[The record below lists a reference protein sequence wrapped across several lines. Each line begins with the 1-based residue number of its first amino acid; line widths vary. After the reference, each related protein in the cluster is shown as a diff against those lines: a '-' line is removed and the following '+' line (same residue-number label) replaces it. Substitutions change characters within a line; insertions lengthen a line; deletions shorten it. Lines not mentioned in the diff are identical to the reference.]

1 MTQQIVKI
9 PYDSLTLRAVV
20 AELRDRLLDGHLQEI
35 RQPNYTDIYLMIRA
49 QGNNYILCLSNDAR
63 FARVH
68 LTKSKPANPQTP
80 LAFCQNLRK
89 NLIGGRINDVRQI
102 GFDRILELEIN
113 ALDEN
118 GDKTQLRLIAEMM
131 GKHSNLVLVNK
142 DGLILDAARRISHK
156 VNRFRET
163 QPGLPYIAPPIQEN
177 RTDPFIANALQAL
190 NDSVYAGTQRE
201 LEKAL
206 AAAFDGMSPFL
217 TQELSARAFLS
228 DHVKVNLSAAWHE
241 LFSNAKH
248 HEYAPVAVT
257 YHTQIHGAYPFPL
270 VTVPANQQ
278 KPAESLNYA
287 LDAAFAAVRAQA
299 DFDAQAGDMRARLER
314 ALRRVEKQRE
324 SLERAQEES
333 ANAEQ
338 FKQLGELILANAWQ
352 IPPGT
357 DRVTVQDYF
366 DPTFPNRTLELD
378 PQLTAQ
384 ENAEA
389 AFRRY
394 RRAKSGENPVQEQ
407 SDTLDTIEKSLRD
420 AQAQLLRWEASGLQ
434 TGDDVRGWR
443 DELMQTGI
451 LKADDGDSDNTLP
464 DFEGNRI
471 KRYITPEGY
480 VIYLGEN
487 ATSNDYLTRRI
498 AAPND
503 IWLHVRADT
512 SAHVV
517 IVTNGKPDLV
527 PRSVLLRAASLC
539 ALNSSQKHAAL
550 VSVDWTLKKYVRK
563 PRGAAPGSVNYERE
577 RTLDIAPKE

>member
-1 MTQQIVKI
+1 MTQQTIKI

-20 AELRDRLLDGHLQEI
+20 AELRDRLQDGHLQEI
-35 RQPNYTDIYLMIRA
+35 RQPDYTDIYLMIRA
-49 QGNNYILCLSNDAR
+49 SGQNQILCLSNDAR

-68 LTKSKPANPQTP
+68 LTQSKPANTPTP

-102 GFDRILELEIN
+102 GFDRILEIEIN

-118 GDKTQLRLIAEMM
+118 GDKTTLRLIAEMM
-131 GKHSNLVLVNK
+131 GKHSNLVLVNR

-163 QPGLPYIAPPIQEN
+163 QPGLPYVAPPIQEN
-177 RTDPFIANALQAL
+177 RTDPFAHNALQAL
-190 NDSVYAGTQRE
+190 DDSVYTRTQRE

-206 AAAFDGMSPFL
+206 AATFDGMSPFL
-217 TQELSARAFLS
+217 TQELSARAFRS
-228 DHVKVNLSAAWHE
+228 DHIKVNLHAAWIE
-241 LFSNAKH
+241 IFTNAKH

-257 YHTQIHGAYPFPL
+257 YHTEIHGAYPFPL
-270 VTVPANQQ
+270 LTVPAAQQ
-278 KPAESLNYA
+278 KPAANLNLA
-287 LDAAFAAVRAQA
+287 LDAAFKNTRAQA
-299 DFDAQAGDMRARLER
+299 DFDAQAGDLRARLER

-333 ANAEQ
+333 ANAEV
-338 FKQLGELILANAWQ
+338 FKQTGELILANVWQ
-352 IPPGT
+352 IPPNA

-366 DPTFPNRTLELD
+366 DPTLPNRTLELD
-378 PQLTAQ
+378 PTLTAQ

-389 AFRRY
+389 AFKRY

-407 SDTLDTIEKSLRD
+407 SDALEIIEKSLRD
-420 AQAQLLRWEASGLQ
+420 AQAQLVRWETSGLQ
-434 TGDDVRGWR
+434 TGSDVRAWR

-451 LKADDGDSDNTLP
+451 LKADDGEGDNPLP

-471 KRYITPEGY
+471 KRYLTPEGY
-480 VIYLGEN
+480 TIYLGEN

-503 IWLHVRADT
+503 LWLHVRADT

-517 IVTNGKPDLV
+517 IVTRGKPDLV
-527 PRSVLLRAASLC
+527 PRSVLMRAASLC

-550 VSVDWTLKKYVRK
+550 VSVDYTLKKYVRK

-577 RTLDIAPKE
+577 KTLDIAPKE

>member
-1 MTQQIVKI
+1 MTQQTVKI
-9 PYDSLTLRAVV
+9 PYDSLTLRAVA
-20 AELRDRLLDGHLQEI
+20 AELKDRLLDGHLQEV
-35 RQPNYTDIYLMIRA
+35 RQPNFTDVHLMIRA
-49 QGNNYILCLSNDAR
+49 QGQNYILCLSNDAR

-68 LTKSKPANPQTP
+68 LTRTKPANPQTP

-131 GKHSNLVLVNK
+131 GKHSNIVLVNR

-163 QPGLPYIAPPIQEN
+163 QPGLPYIAPPEQEN
-177 RTDPFIANALQAL
+177 RTDPLGANPLEILDASA
-190 NDSVYAGTQRE
+190 YAGTQRE
-201 LEKAL
+201 LEKLLLSTYA
-206 AAAFDGMSPFL
+206 GMSPFL
-217 TQELSARAFLS
+217 AQELAARAFLS
-228 DHVKVNLSAAWHE
+228 DRVKVNLHVAWQE
-241 LFSNAKH
+241 IFANAKH
-248 HEYAPVAVT
+248 HEYSPVAVT
-257 YHTQIHGAYPFPL
+257 FHTQIHGAYPFPI
-270 VTVPANQQ
+270 VTVPAIQQ

-287 LDAAFAAVRAQA
+287 LDSAFNSVRAQA
-299 DFDAQAGDMRARLER
+299 DFDAQAGDLRARLER
-314 ALRRVEKQRE
+314 ALKRVERQRE

-338 FKQLGELILANAWQ
+338 FKQFGELILANAWQ
-352 IPPGT
+352 IPLGT
-357 DRVTVQDYF
+357 DRITVQDYF
-366 DPTFPNRTLELD
+366 DPAFPNRTLELD
-378 PQLTAQ
+378 PELNPQ

-407 SDTLDTIEKSLRD
+407 SDALDAIEKSLLE
-420 AQAQLLRWEASGLQ
+420 AQAQLVRWETLAQQ
-434 TGDDVRGWR
+434 TGDDVRAWR
-443 DELMQTGI
+443 DELMQAGI
-451 LKADDGDSDNTLP
+451 LKADDGEGDNALP
-464 DFEGNRI
+464 DFQGNRI

-480 VIYLGEN
+480 TIYLGEN

-503 IWLHVRADT
+503 LWLHVRADT

-527 PRSVLLRAASLC
+527 PRAVLLRAASLC